1 MFKKK
6 KPIVFSLF
14 GGEKIDKATA
24 QLQAEGIKSFDEVY
38 DAVASMGALYK
49 RYRFMQT
56 EREEPDNSLENEKA
70 IRKIIQDAKK
80 EKRNV
85 LLPHEAKELLKLV
98 GIEIPNYRVARNLN
112 EAVMYAEEIGYPV
125 AMKIV
130 SEDIIHKT
138 EAGGVALDL
147 EDAEEVMNAYQ
158 AIVKNAAAH
167 FPDARIRGVEIS
179 QMLAKGVETIVGG
192 TQEPTFGPVVM
203 FGLGGIY
210 VEAFG
215 DVTFR
220 AAPVSQKD
228 ARQMIEETASSSIL
242 HGVRGEKRRDM
253 EKIAETIVKLGKLI
267 SRVRELRDVEINP
280 LMVYGY
286 GEGVKAVDVRI
297 LLRDIK

>member
-1 MFKKK
+1 
-6 KPIVFSLF
+6 
-14 GGEKIDKATA
+14 
-24 QLQAEGIKSFDEVY
+24 
-38 DAVASMGALYK
+38 
-49 RYRFMQT
+49 
-56 EREEPDNSLENEKA
+56 
-70 IRKIIQDAKK
+70 
-80 EKRNV
+80 
-85 LLPHEAKELLKLV
+85 
-98 GIEIPNYRVARNLN
+98 
-112 EAVMYAEEIGYPV
+112 
-125 AMKIV
+125 
-130 SEDIIHKT
+130 
-138 EAGGVALDL
+138 VALDL